1 MTVYTYAGSIVIE
14 ECCNCG
20 MSFGMTDEFRQR
32 MLDSGEWFYGPVG
45 HRQHYTDTTVARLK
59 RRVKTLEREEEELRE
74 RVRVQKKETAAAKG
88 QATKAKNRA
97 KRGVCLYCNRTVKQM
112 AKHVADKHPE
122 EVTG

>member
-1 MTVYTYAGSIVIE
+1 MTVYTYVGKIEIVD
-14 ECCNCG
+14 CADCG
-20 MSFGMTDEFRQR
+20 KPFGLTADFIQR
-32 MLDSGEWFYGPVG
+32 RRDDGKTFYCPSGCWNYYSDSNI
-45 HRQHYTDTTVARLK
+45 DRLK

-74 RVRVQKKETAAAKG
+74 RVRMQKKETAAAKG

-112 AKHVADKHPE
+112 AKHVADKHTE